1 MTQSSGDF
9 TAMFRDLSQRHG
21 LACTHQ
27 RQVIY
32 QALVTAKDHPTPEAI
47 YESVRAR
54 IPSISHGTVYKNIK
68 TFLEAGMLNEVSL
81 HHGSLRL
88 DARLE
93 PHHHLVCRVCR
104 NIVDLDEPD
113 VAPASY
119 TGRLPRGFRLER
131 QNVEFIGICASCA
144 KQQSSLTT

>member
-1 MTQSSGDF
+1 MPKPPGDF
-9 TAMFRDLSQRHG
+9 LAMFRERSQRHG
-21 LACTHQ
+21 LARTHQ

-32 QALVTAKDHPTPEAI
+32 QALVSARDHPTPEAI
-47 YESVRAR
+47 YDAVREQ
-54 IPSISHGTVYKNIK
+54 IPSISLGTVYKNIK

-88 DARLE
+88 DANLD

-104 NIVDLDEPD
+104 SIVDLEESEAGP
-113 VAPASY
+113 VSF

-131 QNVEFIGICASCA
+131 QHVEFIGICASCA
-144 KQQSSLTT
+144 KQQSSKLT

>member
-1 MTQSSGDF
+1 MPKAAVDSL
-9 TAMFRDLSQRHG
+9 AMFRERSKRHG

-32 QALVTAKDHPTPEAI
+32 QALLAARDHPTPEAI
-47 YESVRAR
+47 YDIVREQ
-54 IPSISHGTVYKNIK
+54 IPSISLGTVYKNIR
-68 TFLEAGMLNEVSL
+68 TFLDAGMLSEVSL

-88 DARLE
+88 DANIH

-104 NIVDLDEPD
+104 AIVDLPETD
-113 VAPASY
+113 VDPAHFA
-119 TGRLPRGFRLER
+119 GRFPKGFRVER

-144 KQQSSLTT
+144 KQQSSN